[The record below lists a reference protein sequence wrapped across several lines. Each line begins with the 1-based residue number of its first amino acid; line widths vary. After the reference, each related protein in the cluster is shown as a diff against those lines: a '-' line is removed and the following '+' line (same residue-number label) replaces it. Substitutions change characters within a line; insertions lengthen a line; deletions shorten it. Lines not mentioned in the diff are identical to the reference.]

1 MQWKDFEIERAALRK
16 NIDAIKLSAE
26 NATHPQGSSKDQVDR
41 VANKKTSVK
50 NMRNALESEISSN
63 MDKPTDLETVSMP
76 WDMPA
81 VPQVSKDFL
90 RIHDADASKI
100 EELRDAFSQ
109 DFSKRKELTS
119 KDMAI
124 FNL

>member
-1 MQWKDFEIERAALRK
+1 MRWKDFEIERATLRK

-50 NMRNALESEISSN
+50 SMRNALEAEISAN

-76 WDMPA
+76 WDMPS
-81 VPQVSKDFL
+81 VPPISKDFL

>member
-1 MQWKDFEIERAALRK
+1 MRWKDFEIERATLRK

-26 NATHPQGSSKDQVDR
+26 NATHPQGPSKDQVDR

-50 NMRNALESEISSN
+50 SMRNALEAEISAN

-76 WDMPA
+76 WDMPS
-81 VPQVSKDFL
+81 VPPISKDFL